1 MNKLGILTKRPDD
14 YFAEMTKSDEHMKRV
29 RETLLSKHAEVERRE
44 KVRKLREMKKM
55 GKQIQMEAEKK
66 KQESKR
72 KLKESIK
79 KFKKGEKE
87 DLQIELEDDYSGNKR
102 LKRERENAGDAEN
115 GFKRAANGKGANGK
129 NGDNKRSK
137 K

>member
-1 MNKLGILTKRPDD
+1 M
-14 YFAEMTKSDEHMKRV
+14 AKSDDHMKRV
-29 RETLLSKHAEVERRE
+29 RETLLSKHAEIEKRE
-44 KVRKLREMKKM
+44 KIRKLREMKKM

-79 KFKKGEKE
+79 KFKKGDKE

-102 LKRERENAGDAEN
+102 AKRSREEEAGANEN
-115 GFKRAANGKGANGK
+115 GRPKRDANGKGANGK
-129 NGDNKRSK
+129 ENKRSK